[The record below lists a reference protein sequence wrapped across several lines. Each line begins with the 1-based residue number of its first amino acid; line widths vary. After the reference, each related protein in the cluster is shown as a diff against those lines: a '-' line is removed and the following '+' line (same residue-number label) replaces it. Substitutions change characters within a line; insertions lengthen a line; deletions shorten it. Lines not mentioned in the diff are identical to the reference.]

1 MKIKIIKKNDKN
13 ILNLKKADNGVE
25 YFSFDALEKYD
36 DIVQGFSTRMGGVS
50 EGPYAYMNLSFSR
63 EPDNKDGVLENYKRM
78 AKALGVAENSFV
90 LSYQEHSTNVR
101 VVDKSD
107 MGKGV
112 LYERDYRNIDGLI
125 TNERGIT
132 LGAFF
137 ADCIPLYF
145 YDKEKKVIGLAH
157 SGWRGTSKKMAA
169 IMIEEMSKNFGTD
182 SKDVIACIGPGICQD
197 CYQVSGDVYEEFLKS
212 FGKEDVESFFRE
224 DGKEHF
230 RLSLWKANEK
240 VLEDAGVLKENIFTS
255 NICTACNPNLLYSH
269 RIMGEIRGNL
279 AAFLALK

>member
-1 MKIKIIKKNDKN
+1 
-13 ILNLKKADNGVE
+13 
-25 YFSFDALEKYD
+25 
-36 DIVQGFSTRMGGVS
+36 
-50 EGPYAYMNLSFSR
+50 
-63 EPDNKDGVLENYKRM
+63 
-78 AKALGVAENSFV
+78 
-90 LSYQEHSTNVR
+90 
-101 VVDKSD
+101 
-107 MGKGV
+107 
-112 LYERDYRNIDGLI
+112 
-125 TNERGIT
+125 
-132 LGAFF
+132 
-137 ADCIPLYF
+137 
-145 YDKEKKVIGLAH
+145 
-157 SGWRGTSKKMAA
+157 MAA
-169 IMIEEMSKNFGTD
+169 IMLEEMSKNFGTD
-182 SKDVIACIGPGICQD
+182 SKNVIACIGPGICQD

>member
-25 YFSFDALEKYD
+25 YFSFDALEKYSEL
-36 DIVQGFSTRMGGVS
+36 IQGFSTRMGGVS

-63 EPDNKDGVLENYKRM
+63 EPDNKEGVLENYKRM
-78 AKALGVAENSFV
+78 AKALGVTENSFV

-182 SKDVIACIGPGICQD
+182 AKDVIACIGPGICQD
-197 CYQVSGDVYEEFLKS
+197 CYQVSEDVYEEFLKS
-212 FGKEDVESFFRE
+212 FGKEAVESFFRE

-240 VLEDAGVLKENIFTS
+240 VLEDARVLKENIFTS

>member
-36 DIVQGFSTRMGGVS
+36 EIIQGFSTRMGGVS

-63 EPDNKDGVLENYKRM
+63 EPDNKEGVLENYKRM
-78 AKALGVAENSFV
+78 AKALGVAKNSFV

-145 YDKEKKVIGLAH
+145 YDKEKKMGIDIFVKFPF
-157 SGWRGTSKKMAA
+157 SGSSYIIENYDEDKDIIKKIKKVKILSAYGNKYIVTKIEDGYIYSNYEDTPSKKEYYNFK
-169 IMIEEMSKNFGTD
+169 IDFLNNIEEVK
-182 SKDVIACIGPGICQD
+182 
-197 CYQVSGDVYEEFLKS
+197 
-212 FGKEDVESFFRE
+212 
-224 DGKEHF
+224 
-230 RLSLWKANEK
+230 
-240 VLEDAGVLKENIFTS
+240 
-255 NICTACNPNLLYSH
+255 
-269 RIMGEIRGNL
+269 
-279 AAFLALK
+279 